1 MRTTVTLDVDV
12 ARLLKTAMR
21 ERGISFKQ
29 ALNQAVRDGLAGKR
43 QPRRKKFVQQTFHMG
58 VPNKNFRWEKILAIA
73 DAMEDEEI
81 LREMALN
88 K

>member
-1 MRTTVTLDVDV
+1 MRTTVTLDPDV
-12 ARLLKTAMR
+12 ERLIRTAMR
-21 ERGISFKQ
+21 ERGTSFKQ
-29 ALNQAVRDGLAGKR
+29 ALNEAVRNGLLEKR

-58 VPNKNFRWEKILAIA
+58 APQNFRWEKILAIA

-81 LREMALN
+81 IRKMSLN